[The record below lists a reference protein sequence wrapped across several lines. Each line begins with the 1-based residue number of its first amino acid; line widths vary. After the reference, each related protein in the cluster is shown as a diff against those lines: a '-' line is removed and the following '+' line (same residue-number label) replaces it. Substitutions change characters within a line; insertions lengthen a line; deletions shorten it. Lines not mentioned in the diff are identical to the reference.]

1 MPKICFYCA
10 RYDQKPMQTE
20 PLGIGY
26 LAAYLI
32 QQGICSRENIR
43 IVENIDEAIA
53 FMPDIVVV
61 SSVTQVINDAKRF
74 AKKCRDRLDC
84 KILLGGYHISCMPE
98 KLTSEFDVGILGEGE
113 ITFAE
118 IVNLIK
124 NDNFSKDSVK
134 PLKGICFLTQNG
146 VQVNPPQQLIA
157 DVDSL
162 PYPLRYR
169 EYPLG
174 MSLFT
179 SRGCAYRCI
188 FCASHKLW
196 KGKFRLRSADS
207 VVDEIACLVENFRPK
222 TIRIM
227 DDLWM
232 FDKKRFREIVDKL
245 VDLKIPEQVSFTGFC
260 RSNIIQEE
268 DILLLK
274 KMNYKRIRFGVETGS
289 EQLLRRLKGK
299 NISVKDHQRVID
311 LCKKHEM
318 SCYGSLMFGIPGET
332 IHDIDA
338 TMDFLKKNRGYFN
351 IGGFYLY
358 NPIPGT
364 DLWQEMK
371 NCGMIPENFCYENFQ
386 LDFLEENF
394 SWDEIT
400 YFNEKSIP
408 FEIFRQKIEQIKKDF
423 ILAKPTQ
430 PISRRLKKIG
440 SRLKKKLISLLNR

>member
-1 MPKICFYCA
+1 MV
-10 RYDQKPMQTE
+10 DD
-20 PLGIGY
+20 
-26 LAAYLI
+26 
-32 QQGICSRENIR
+32 
-43 IVENIDEAIA
+43 VDEVLS
-53 FMPDIVVV
+53 FNPDIIAV

-74 AKKCRDRLDC
+74 AKECRAKLEC
-84 KILLGGYHISCMPE
+84 TILLGGYHISCMPDQ
-98 KLTSEFDVGILGEGE
+98 LPPEFDIGILGEGE

-118 IVNLIK
+118 IVDLIR
-124 NDNFSKDSVK
+124 NNNFTQDSIK
-134 PLKGICFLTQNG
+134 SLKGICFFSG
-146 VQVNPPQQLIA
+146 DSVRVNPPQPLIS

-162 PYPLRYR
+162 PYPLRYK

-196 KGKFRLRSADS
+196 KGKLRVRSAES
-207 VVDEIACLVENFRPK
+207 VVDEISYLVEKFHPK

-245 VDLKIPEQVSFTGFC
+245 VDRKIPQQVSFTGFC

-268 DILLLK
+268 DILLLQ
-274 KMNYKRIRFGVETGS
+274 KMNYRLIRFGAETGS
-289 EQLLRRLKGK
+289 EELLRRLKGK

-311 LCKKHEM
+311 LCKKHKM
-318 SCYGSLMFGIPGET
+318 PCYGSFMFGIPGET
-332 IHDIDA
+332 IDDIEA
-338 TMDFLKKNRGYFN
+338 TINFLAKNRRYFN

-371 NCGMIPENFCYENFQ
+371 NCDIISDNFCYENFQ
-386 LDFLEENF
+386 LDFLEKNF
-394 SWDEIT
+394 SWDDVT
-400 YFNEKSIP
+400 YFNEKNIP
-408 FEIFRQKIEQIKKDF
+408 FDIFKQKIEQIKRDF
-423 ILAKPTQ
+423 IFAKPSQ
-430 PISRRLKKIG
+430 SLSRRLKKIG
-440 SRLKKKLISLLNR
+440 SRIKNKIYPHLKNYSIFKLTLPK